1 MRNSLK
7 SDRSVPGTAGPDGAR
22 RLLLKGAAGA
32 LIVGGFASAPAWAQ
46 FRTSLKYVTYEPVMP
61 MPVGMTPDRIEVIQF
76 FYYGCPH
83 CFDMEPSL
91 QDWLQKKAAD
101 VVFRY
106 QPAIRN
112 DSWVPLTKAYYILEA
127 LMEQKR
133 LHRPIYDNI
142 HFDGALLTEE
152 EGLMAWFDKNGFA
165 KARVREL
172 YHSPEI
178 QKNVDL
184 ARKMTTDY
192 KITATPTIV
201 VAGKWAV
208 SSGQAGSHF
217 EALRLVDQFV
227 GAARRE
233 KR

>member
-1 MRNSLK
+1 MSFSPISDIPRAPSLK
-7 SDRSVPGTAGPDGAR
+7 PDSAR
-22 RLLLKGAAGA
+22 RQLLKVATGAM
-32 LIVGGFASAPAWAQ
+32 LASGMAASPAQAQ
-46 FRTSLKYVTYEPVMP
+46 FRTSLKYVTYDPVMP
-61 MPVGMTPDRIEVIQF
+61 PPVAMTPDRIEVIQF

-83 CFDMEPSL
+83 CFDMEPGL

-112 DSWVPLTKAYYILEA
+112 DSWVPLTKAFFILEA

-172 YHSPEI
+172 YNSPEV

-184 ARKMTTDY
+184 ARKMTSDY

-217 EALRLVDQFV
+217 EALRLLDQFV
-227 GAARRE
+227 VAARRE